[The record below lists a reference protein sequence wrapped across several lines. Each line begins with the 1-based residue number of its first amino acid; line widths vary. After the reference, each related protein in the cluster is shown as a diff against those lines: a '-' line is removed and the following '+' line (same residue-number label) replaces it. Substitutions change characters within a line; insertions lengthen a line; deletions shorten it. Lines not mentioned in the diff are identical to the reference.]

1 MDNYI
6 FQGDVMTKKVLVL
19 LYGGRSAEREVS
31 VLSAESVIFA
41 VNYDKFSV
49 KTFFITQTGDFIK
62 TQTFDETPKAGTKLM
77 TNGTIDASAIVSPA
91 SIYEKD
97 AVVFPV
103 LHGPMGEDGSIQGF
117 LEILKMPYVGPS
129 ITSASVTMDK
139 IMAKHVFESV
149 DVPQVPYV
157 ALTDLTQIDE
167 KISEVADK
175 LSYPVFVKPANMGSS
190 VGISKVSDASQLRDA
205 ITEAKK
211 YDNRILIEQG
221 VNAREIE
228 VAVLGNS
235 DVKTTLAGEVV
246 KAVEFYDYQSK
257 YIDNQI
263 TMAIPAEIP
272 DDIMT
277 KMREIAARAYRA
289 VAGVGMSRC
298 DFFLTEDH
306 QLYLNEINA
315 IPGFTE
321 FSMYPLLWENM
332 GLSYPDLIESLVD
345 LAIEAFDVRESKLQ
359 H

>member
-1 MDNYI
+1 
-6 FQGDVMTKKVLVL
+6 MTKKVLVV

-41 VNYDKFSV
+41 VNYQKFSV
-49 KTFFITQTGDFIK
+49 KTFFITQTGDFIQ
-62 TQTFDETPKAGTKLM
+62 TQSFDETPIVGTKLM
-77 TNGTIDASAIVSPA
+77 TNATIGSAATVSPA

-103 LHGPMGEDGSIQGF
+103 LHGPMGEDGSVQGF
-117 LEILKMPYVGPS
+117 LEILRMPYIGPG

-157 ALTDLTQIDE
+157 ALTDLSQIDQ
-167 KISEVADK
+167 KMSEVNDR
-175 LSYPVFVKPANMGSS
+175 LTYPVFVKPANMGSS
-190 VGISKVSDASQLRDA
+190 VGISKVSDASQLRAAIDA
-205 ITEAKK
+205 AKK
-211 YDNRILIEQG
+211 YDTRILIEQG
-221 VNAREIE
+221 VEAREIE

-235 DVKTTLAGEVV
+235 NVKTTLAGEVV
-246 KAVEFYDYQSK
+246 KAVDFYDYQSK

-272 DDIMT
+272 DEIME
-277 KMREIAARAYRA
+277 KMRKLAAVSYRA
-289 VAGVGMSRC
+289 VAGIGLSRC
-298 DFFLTEDH
+298 DFFLTADH

-332 GLSYPDLIESLVD
+332 GLSYADLIETLVD
-345 LAIEAFDVRESKLQ
+345 LAIEAFDIREAKLQ